1 MIPCSDSWYQVFPSY
16 LTGMEGGG
24 GGWGCGNRRKLH
36 HFTPLL
42 RIVSWMVLGFDANT
56 SETNLSIYIDRQ
68 QFSHC
73 CLSCQRGVSKDVG
86 SLFIWLKIMS
96 RCVSSFCRIWWMN
109 EKKKK
114 CENKPGGY
122 KDSLY
127 LTESCLGS
135 MLNVSY
141 ATLIQELRFLSG
153 WFLSVDWCFKWRLC
167 GSGRRNERKG
177 ERSGGRMF
185 YFVWK
190 AEEKWWNRPD
200 TL

>member
-1 MIPCSDSWYQVFPSY
+1 MSLKPKLRVWLLLNSISKVDFDCWFKGQNWPKWNNMQMIPWSDSWYQVFPSY

-109 EKKKK
+109 EKKK
-114 CENKPGGY
+114 
-122 KDSLY
+122 
-127 LTESCLGS
+127 
-135 MLNVSY
+135 
-141 ATLIQELRFLSG
+141 
-153 WFLSVDWCFKWRLC
+153 SVKINLEDIKTVFTSQR
-167 GSGRRNERKG
+167 
-177 ERSGGRMF
+177 
-185 YFVWK
+185 
-190 AEEKWWNRPD
+190 AA
-200 TL
+200 